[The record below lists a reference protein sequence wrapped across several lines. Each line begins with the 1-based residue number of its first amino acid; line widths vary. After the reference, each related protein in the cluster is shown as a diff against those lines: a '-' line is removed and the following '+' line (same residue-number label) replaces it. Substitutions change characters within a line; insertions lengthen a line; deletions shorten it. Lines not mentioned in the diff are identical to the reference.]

1 MDILPGLVVL
11 LATPNDELA
20 FLNGYIELVAGKT
33 CDRERDAQAF
43 GLPVAA
49 IAALDVVGRITVGA
63 FDDAIEH
70 TFDFVESQQERTG

>member
-1 MDILPGLVVL
+1 
-11 LATPNDELA
+11 
-20 FLNGYIELVAGKT
+20 LVAGKT
-33 CDRERDAQAF
+33 CDRKRDAQAF

-70 TFDFVESQQERTG
+70 TLDFVESQQERTR